1 VVAKVDTGKLED
13 YRPQRRNLNKHSQRG
28 MGALESSMRKHGY
41 VAPITVAADGEAIDG
56 SARLETIANVFEDDV
71 IVVHHDG
78 TKPVIMVRDDIKN
91 ASTNEARAISALANR
106 VAEINLTWDAAELFA
121 DMQSGVDFSDA
132 FNQDEL
138 DAMLAGLV
146 APEPEPATDPG
157 GQIDRAEE
165 LQEKWQ
171 CKAGDIWQI
180 GEHFAI
186 CGDCR
191 ESETWRRL
199 LQAAGVDKVNG
210 VFTSPPYAMQRKD
223 QYGGV
228 PTAEY
233 VDWWELVQSNVKANL
248 ANDGSFFV
256 NIKAH
261 CEDGQRTLY
270 VMELVI
276 AMVRR
281 FGWRWIEESCW
292 KHSGTPKKVD
302 KRFKNQFEPIYQ
314 FTTDDKFLFHPESV
328 MVESNRAFKG
338 DGRTLSKHQGVGES
352 IRAVIEPHD
361 GDAYP
366 GNVLSVNF
374 DKAHGQSAAFPV
386 GLPDFFVRAYSD
398 DGDTWCDPFLGSG
411 TTIVATHQNNRKGLG
426 IERLPKYM
434 AVILERLQTVTGCD
448 PVLQ

>member
-1 VVAKVDTGKLED
+1 MTKVESGKLAD
-13 YRPQRRNLNKHSQRG
+13 YKPQNRNLNKHSVRG

-41 VAPITVAADGEAIDG
+41 VAPITVAADGEVIDG
-56 SARLETIANVFEDDV
+56 SARLETVANVFEDDV
-71 IVVHHDG
+71 IVVHHSGD
-78 TKPVIMVRDDIKN
+78 KPIIMVRDDIAN
-91 ASTNEARAISALANR
+91 ASTNEARAISANAN
-106 VAEINLTWDAAELFA
+106 AIASINLVWDAAELFA
-121 DMQSGVDFSDA
+121 DMQSGIDFSDA
-132 FNQDEL
+132 FNTEEL
-138 DAMLAGLV
+138 SAMLAGLIEK
-146 APEPEPATDPG
+146 EPVVDPG
-157 GQIDRAEE
+157 ADIDRAEE
-165 LQEKWQ
+165 LQAKWQ
-171 CKAGDIWQI
+171 CKDGDIWQI

-191 ESETWRRL
+191 EPETWRRL
-199 LQAAGVDKVNG
+199 LQAAGIDKVNG

-233 VDWWELVQSNVKANL
+233 VDWWELVQANVKANL

-261 CEDGQRTLY
+261 CEDGQRVLY
-270 VMELVI
+270 CMDLVA

-281 FGWRWIEESCW
+281 WGWRFPEELCW
-292 KHSGTPKKVD
+292 RHSGTPKKVD

-314 FTTDDKFLFHPESV
+314 FTMNDKFIFHPESV
-328 MVESNRAFKG
+328 MIQSNRAFKG

-352 IRAVIEPHD
+352 IKTVIDPHD

-374 DKAHGQSAAFPV
+374 DKSHGQAAAFPV
-386 GLPDFFVRAYSD
+386 ALPDFFVRAYSD
-398 DGDTWCDPFLGSG
+398 DGDTWLDPFLGSG
-411 TTIVATHQNNRKGLG
+411 TTIVAAHQNKRKGLG

-434 AVILERLQTVTGCD
+434 SVILERLQTVTECA
-448 PVLQ
+448 PVLLSS